1 MSAKE
6 IGILVYCVVVS
17 IFGCHAFYRAWQE
30 TRNEPRKNPPR
41 RRNFKGIT
49 DKFEEFNNHP
59 ATKIVEIPGQLP
71 DEWALMGD
79 CERIVYISR
88 KEGKKISYYHDFGE
102 ESGKLPKC
110 YTNAK
115 GDKILIMGGNF
126 RVGEWIID

>member
-1 MSAKE
+1 MSAND
-6 IGILVYCVVVS
+6 IALLGYSICVAVFGGIALY
-17 IFGCHAFYRAWQE
+17 HAWKE
-30 TRNEPRKNPPR
+30 TRNIPRKNPPR
-41 RRNFKGIT
+41 RNFKKIA
-49 DKFEEFNNHP
+49 DKFEEFNNYP
-59 ATKIVEIPGQLP
+59 ATKITEIPGQLP

-79 CERIVYISR
+79 CERIVYVSR

-126 RVGEWIID
+126 KVKEWIYD

>member
-1 MSAKE
+1 MSANE
-6 IGILVYCVVVS
+6 IALLGYSICVTVFGGIALY
-17 IFGCHAFYRAWQE
+17 HAWKE
-30 TRNEPRKNPPR
+30 TRNLPRRNPPR

-49 DKFEEFNNHP
+49 DKYREFNNRP
-59 ATKIVEIPGQLP
+59 ASKVIEIPGTLP
-71 DEWALMGD
+71 DEWAEMGD
-79 CERIVYISR
+79 CERIVYVSR

-126 RVGEWIID
+126 KVKEWIID